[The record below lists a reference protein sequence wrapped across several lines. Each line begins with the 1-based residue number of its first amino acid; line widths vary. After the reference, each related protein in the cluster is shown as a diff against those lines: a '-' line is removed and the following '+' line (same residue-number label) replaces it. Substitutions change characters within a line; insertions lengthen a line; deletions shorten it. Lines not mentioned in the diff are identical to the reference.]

1 MFESGSS
8 FVLTNIDIEGE
19 LPVELIPGYFL
30 RRANDV
36 EIAYFKDCI
45 DKISGSGSFPLPNVW
60 CQYEYTFSKERHEN
74 NTTFHRKHLP
84 KEKWKYWV
92 VAYNGVNTNLH
103 KLAYIATLLSVDI
116 DFGID
121 VFFDQIDQAGTIQ
134 GYSFMGNQISGFC
147 SNNEPYANAKT
158 LNVGDLAVIGKY
170 FELYE
175 SIKDDYEYIDHAL
188 KNYYALRNM
197 PKNFELLAVGY
208 FSIIESLI
216 THAPRLTETLDSINH
231 QIGNK
236 MSLLRRRYGR
246 KIEFTSYFLTA
257 TDEKIWKKLYGY
269 RSCLAHGGKPD
280 FQGEFQIL
288 KEQKN
293 VISFLK
299 ENIKE
304 LIILA
309 LRDPGFLTDLK
320 KC

>member
-170 FELYE
+170 LDRRRLVSHWVHPCRV
-175 SIKDDYEYIDHAL
+175 SITQWTRRFRRSALPRLPCVRDDTCIITPTM
-188 KNYYALRNM
+188 ALRHSM
-197 PKNFELLAVGY
+197 AIGDYRPSCHSPWPTAFE
-208 FSIIESLI
+208 
-216 THAPRLTETLDSINH
+216 
-231 QIGNK
+231 
-236 MSLLRRRYGR
+236 
-246 KIEFTSYFLTA
+246 
-257 TDEKIWKKLYGY
+257 
-269 RSCLAHGGKPD
+269 
-280 FQGEFQIL
+280 
-288 KEQKN
+288 
-293 VISFLK
+293 
-299 ENIKE
+299 
-304 LIILA
+304 
-309 LRDPGFLTDLK
+309 
-320 KC
+320 